1 MFKNFVKGI
10 LLVFIAVLITG
21 CSSTKDITVRRYIQE
36 KARVDQEVQGT
47 VGNWQNAPEAVVDP
61 NRRPTRR
68 IYVVEFSKEAD
79 QNQDVDE
86 LGAGSKI
93 FMDEEVETTTRIRS
107 ITPKMDLPS
116 FDGNR
121 GVFSQQ
127 ATSFTDYTVE
137 KNDTLQ
143 KISKK
148 FYDSYSKW
156 PRIYE
161 VNRDVLKNPDS
172 IKPGMVIKIPV
183 NN

>member
-1 MFKNFVKGI
+1 MPKYIFKGSIFVFLMMFIF
-10 LLVFIAVLITG
+10 G
-21 CSSTKDITVRRYIQE
+21 CSSTKDIEVRRYIQE

-61 NRRPTRR
+61 DRRPTRR

-79 QNQDVDE
+79 QNQDIDE
-86 LGAGSKI
+86 LGAGSET
-93 FMDEEVETTTRIRS
+93 FMGEEVETTTRIRS
-107 ITPKMDLPS
+107 TTPKMDLPS
-116 FDGNR
+116 FDGNG
-121 GVFSQQ
+121 GVISQQ
-127 ATSFTDYTVE
+127 GTSFTDYTVE